1 MCVDTSF
8 VKQVDL
14 AITQSSVNKSDID
27 TLRTVP
33 TNLNNWESEVDI
45 RDVGQLKSVPIDLK

>member
-8 VKQVDL
+8 LKQVEL
-14 AITQSSVNKSDID
+14 AFIQSSVNKSDIN

-33 TNLNNWESEVDI
+33 TNLNNWKSEVDI
-45 RDVGQLKSVPIDLK
+45 RDVGQQKSLPIDLK

>member
-14 AITQSSVNKSDID
+14 AIIQSSVNKSDID

>member
-14 AITQSSVNKSDID
+14 AIIQSSVNKSDID
-27 TLRTVP
+27 TLRKVP

>member
-14 AITQSSVNKSDID
+14 AIIQSSVNKSDID
-27 TLRTVP
+27 TLTTVP

-45 RDVGQLKSVPIDLK
+45 RDAGQLKSVPIDLK

>member
-33 TNLNNWESEVDI
+33 TNLNN
-45 RDVGQLKSVPIDLK
+45 